1 MSVGPRYEYEVSTQ
15 LLGLATHCA
24 KMMIQQPGQHQP
36 SANMQLS
43 REQEPFI
50 VSCHTK
56 LRGPHGRSAFK
67 YPVSNAVD
75 CDVMLGPGDGMA
87 IQPTVRLVSL
97 VSLVQTRPSTAT
109 SWSPTTTLYP
119 SLARC
124 EAAVSGSVITA
135 PSSELSICR
144 RVKLG
149 ITNTTAATP
158 TLVSCRYCAAA
169 SLSCFVVSKSFKI
182 R

>member
-1 MSVGPRYEYEVSTQ
+1 MGEVPSNIQSVMLLRLRCDAGPGRWDGNTANCQTGVTCEPGADQTQHCHKLVTPPPHCILYRPLCTVSLTSAVRSCSVG
-15 LLGLATHCA
+15 
-24 KMMIQQPGQHQP
+24 I
-36 SANMQLS
+36 
-43 REQEPFI
+43 
-50 VSCHTK
+50 
-56 LRGPHGRSAFK
+56 
-67 YPVSNAVD
+67 
-75 CDVMLGPGDGMA
+75 
-87 IQPTVRLVSL
+87 
-97 VSLVQTRPSTAT
+97 T
-109 SWSPTTTLYP
+109 S
-119 SLARC
+119 
-124 EAAVSGSVITA
+124 A

>member
-1 MSVGPRYEYEVSTQ
+1 MHILISLSLVSSSSQGPVKVGAVMSVGPRYEYEVSTQ

-67 YPVSNAVD
+67 YPVSNAV
-75 CDVMLGPGDGMA
+75 
-87 IQPTVRLVSL
+87 
-97 VSLVQTRPSTAT
+97 
-109 SWSPTTTLYP
+109 
-119 SLARC
+119 
-124 EAAVSGSVITA
+124 
-135 PSSELSICR
+135 
-144 RVKLG
+144 
-149 ITNTTAATP
+149 
-158 TLVSCRYCAAA
+158 AAA
-169 SLSCFVVSKSFKI
+169 M
-182 R
+182 